1 MKSKE
6 KIQEEIDRLRD
17 LYNTQKKSFDLSDF
31 DGDIDGMI
39 AELEEMRQTITLI
52 GALEWVLRD

>member
-6 KIQEEIDRLRD
+6 KIQEEIDRLMN
-17 LYNTQKKSFDLSDF
+17 LHNTQKKSFDLSDF

-39 AELEEMRQTITLI
+39 VELEEMRQTSILI
-52 GALEWVLRD
+52 GALEWVLRE

>member
-1 MKSKE
+1 MKSEE
-6 KIQEEIDRLRD
+6 KIKEEIDRLRN

-39 AELEEMRQTITLI
+39 AELEEMRQTSTLI